1 MSHTFP
7 MKTIENLSLSG
18 QRALVRVDFNV
29 PLTEE
34 GQVANDKRILATLP
48 TITYLA
54 DQGAKV
60 ILLSHLGRPKAAP
73 DARYSLRPVAE
84 ALAVRLGRPVGF
96 CEEAVGPKAEAA
108 VSALGSGDIL
118 LLENVRF
125 YPGEERG
132 DADFAAQLAKH
143 GDCYVNDAFGTAHRA
158 HSSTTIVA
166 QHFPGKCAFG
176 YVMAAEIEN
185 VNRVLQSSERP
196 ALAIVGGSKVS
207 SKIDILQR
215 LMDRVD
221 HIIIGGGMS
230 FTFIKAQ
237 GGEVGQSICELDHL
251 QTAREIM
258 SLAEQKGVTLHLP
271 SDVLA
276 ADDFSPTANTQICS
290 IFDIPAAWQGLD
302 AGPES
307 IKAFIEVVQKAKTL
321 LWNGPLGVFEMEAFA
336 GGTREVGE
344 AIAEATER
352 GLFSLVGGGD
362 SVSAVEQ
369 FGLSDRMSYI
379 STGGGAMLEYLE
391 GKTLPGIQAILD
403 FA

>member
-1 MSHTFP
+1 MSHTFS

-18 QRALVRVDFNV
+18 RRALVRVDFNV
-29 PLTEE
+29 PLTED
-34 GQVANDKRILATLP
+34 GHVANDKRIIATLP
-48 TITYLA
+48 TIRYLA

-73 DARYSLRPVAE
+73 ELKYSLRPVAE
-84 ALAVRLGRPVGF
+84 ALAVHLGRPVGF
-96 CEEAVGPKAEAA
+96 CEEAVGAKADAA
-108 VSALGSGDIL
+108 VSALEPGEIL

-132 DADFAAQLAKH
+132 DADFAAQLAQH

-158 HSSTTIVA
+158 HASTTIVA
-166 QHFPGKCAFG
+166 QHFPGQCAFG

-185 VNRVLQSSERP
+185 VNRVLQSNERP
-196 ALAIVGGSKVS
+196 TLAIVGGSKVS

-237 GGEVGQSICELDHL
+237 GGQVGHSICELDHL
-251 QTAREIM
+251 QTALDIM
-258 SLAEQKGVTLHLP
+258 QMAHQKGVTLHLP

-290 IFDIPAAWQGLD
+290 IFEIPDAWQGLD
-302 AGPES
+302 AGPAS
-307 IKAFIEVVQKAKTL
+307 IKAFVEVVQMAKTL

-369 FGLSDRMSYI
+369 FGLADRMSYI

>member
-1 MSHTFP
+1 

-73 DARYSLRPVAE
+73 EAKYSLRPVAE

-108 VSALGSGDIL
+108 VSALEAGEIL

>member
-1 MSHTFP
+1 

-73 DARYSLRPVAE
+73 DAKYSLRPVAE

>member
-1 MSHTFP
+1 MSHTFS

-18 QRALVRVDFNV
+18 RRALVRVDFNV
-29 PLTEE
+29 PLTED
-34 GQVANDKRILATLP
+34 GHVANDKRIMATLP
-48 TITYLA
+48 TIRYLA

-73 DARYSLRPVAE
+73 ELKYSLRPVAE
-84 ALAVRLGRPVGF
+84 ALAVHLGRPVGF
-96 CEEAVGPKAEAA
+96 CEEAVGAKADAA
-108 VSALGSGDIL
+108 VSALEPGDIL

-132 DADFAAQLAKH
+132 DADFAAQLAQH

-158 HSSTTIVA
+158 HASTTIVA
-166 QHFPGKCAFG
+166 QHFPGQCAFG

-185 VNRVLQSSERP
+185 VNRVLQSNERP
-196 ALAIVGGSKVS
+196 TLAIVGGSKVS

-237 GGEVGQSICELDHL
+237 GGQVGRSICELDHL
-251 QTAREIM
+251 QTALDIM
-258 SLAEQKGVTLHLP
+258 QMAHQKGVTLHLP

-290 IFDIPAAWQGLD
+290 IFEIPDAWQGLD
-302 AGPES
+302 AGPAS
-307 IKAFIEVVQKAKTL
+307 IKAFVEVVQMAKTL

-369 FGLSDRMSYI
+369 FGLADRMSYI

>member
-1 MSHTFP
+1 MSHTFS

-18 QRALVRVDFNV
+18 RRALVRVDFNV
-29 PLTEE
+29 PLTED
-34 GQVANDKRILATLP
+34 GHVANDKRIIATLP
-48 TITYLA
+48 TIRYLA

-73 DARYSLRPVAE
+73 ELKYSLRPVAE
-84 ALAVRLGRPVGF
+84 ALAVHLGRPVGF
-96 CEEAVGPKAEAA
+96 CEEAVGAKADAA
-108 VSALGSGDIL
+108 VSALEPGEIL

-132 DADFAAQLAKH
+132 DADFAAQLAQH

-158 HSSTTIVA
+158 HASTTIVA
-166 QHFPGKCAFG
+166 QHFPGQCAFG

-185 VNRVLQSSERP
+185 VNRVLQSNERP
-196 ALAIVGGSKVS
+196 TLAIVGGSKVS

-237 GGEVGQSICELDHL
+237 GGQVGRSICELDHL
-251 QTAREIM
+251 QTALDIM
-258 SLAEQKGVTLHLP
+258 QMAHQKGVTLHLP

-290 IFDIPAAWQGLD
+290 IFEIPDAWQGLD
-302 AGPES
+302 AGPAS
-307 IKAFIEVVQKAKTL
+307 IRAFVEVVQMAKTL

-369 FGLSDRMSYI
+369 FGLADRMSYI

>member
-73 DARYSLRPVAE
+73 DAKYSLRPVAE

-108 VSALGSGDIL
+108 VSALESGDIL

-158 HSSTTIVA
+158 H
-166 QHFPGKCAFG
+166 
-176 YVMAAEIEN
+176 
-185 VNRVLQSSERP
+185 
-196 ALAIVGGSKVS
+196 
-207 SKIDILQR
+207 
-215 LMDRVD
+215 
-221 HIIIGGGMS
+221 
-230 FTFIKAQ
+230 
-237 GGEVGQSICELDHL
+237 
-251 QTAREIM
+251 
-258 SLAEQKGVTLHLP
+258 
-271 SDVLA
+271 
-276 ADDFSPTANTQICS
+276 
-290 IFDIPAAWQGLD
+290 
-302 AGPES
+302 
-307 IKAFIEVVQKAKTL
+307 
-321 LWNGPLGVFEMEAFA
+321 
-336 GGTREVGE
+336 
-344 AIAEATER
+344 
-352 GLFSLVGGGD
+352 
-362 SVSAVEQ
+362 
-369 FGLSDRMSYI
+369 
-379 STGGGAMLEYLE
+379 
-391 GKTLPGIQAILD
+391 
-403 FA
+403 

>member
-1 MSHTFP
+1 MSHTFS

-18 QRALVRVDFNV
+18 RRALVRVDFNV
-29 PLTEE
+29 PLTED
-34 GQVANDKRILATLP
+34 GHVANDKRIIATLP
-48 TITYLA
+48 TIRYLA

-73 DARYSLRPVAE
+73 ELKYSLRPVAE
-84 ALAVRLGRPVGF
+84 ALAVHLGRPVGF
-96 CEEAVGPKAEAA
+96 CEEAVGAKADAA
-108 VSALGSGDIL
+108 VSTLEPGEIL

-132 DADFAAQLAKH
+132 DADFAAQLAQH

-158 HSSTTIVA
+158 HASTTIVA
-166 QHFPGKCAFG
+166 QHFPGQCAFG

-185 VNRVLQSSERP
+185 VNRVLQSNERP
-196 ALAIVGGSKVS
+196 TLAIVGGSKVS

-237 GGEVGQSICELDHL
+237 GGQVGGSICELDHL
-251 QTAREIM
+251 QTALDIM
-258 SLAEQKGVTLHLP
+258 QMAHQKGVTLHLP

-290 IFDIPAAWQGLD
+290 IFEIPDAWQGLD
-302 AGPES
+302 AGPAS
-307 IKAFIEVVQKAKTL
+307 IKAFVEVVQMAKTL

-369 FGLSDRMSYI
+369 FGLADRMSYI

>member
-1 MSHTFP
+1 

-18 QRALVRVDFNV
+18 RRALVRVDFNV
-29 PLTEE
+29 PLTED
-34 GQVANDKRILATLP
+34 GHVANDKRIIATLP
-48 TITYLA
+48 TIRYLA

-73 DARYSLRPVAE
+73 ELKYSLRPVAE
-84 ALAVRLGRPVGF
+84 ALAVHLGRPVGF
-96 CEEAVGPKAEAA
+96 CEEAVGAKADAA
-108 VSALGSGDIL
+108 VSALEPGEIL

-132 DADFAAQLAKH
+132 DADFAAQLAQH

-158 HSSTTIVA
+158 HASTTIVA
-166 QHFPGKCAFG
+166 QHFPGQCAFG

-185 VNRVLQSSERP
+185 VNRVLQSNERP
-196 ALAIVGGSKVS
+196 TLAIVGGSKVS

-237 GGEVGQSICELDHL
+237 GGQVGRSICELDHL
-251 QTAREIM
+251 QTALDIM
-258 SLAEQKGVTLHLP
+258 QMAHQKGVTLHLP

-290 IFDIPAAWQGLD
+290 IFEIPDAWQGLD
-302 AGPES
+302 AGPAS
-307 IKAFIEVVQKAKTL
+307 IKAFVEVVQMAKTL

-344 AIAEATER
+344 AIAEATEH

-369 FGLSDRMSYI
+369 FGLADRMSYI

>member
-73 DARYSLRPVAE
+73 DAKYSLRPVAE

>member
-1 MSHTFP
+1 

-73 DARYSLRPVAE
+73 DAKYSLRPVAE

-307 IKAFIEVVQKAKTL
+307 IKAFIEVVQKAKSL

-344 AIAEATER
+344 AIAEATQR

-379 STGGGAMLEYLE
+379 STGGGAML
-391 GKTLPGIQAILD
+391 
-403 FA
+403 

>member
-1 MSHTFP
+1 
-7 MKTIENLSLSG
+7 MKTIENLSLFG

-29 PLTEE
+29 PLTEA

-48 TITYLA
+48 TLKYLS
-54 DQGAKV
+54 DHGAMV
-60 ILLSHLGRPKAAP
+60 VLLSHLGRPKATPEAK
-73 DARYSLRPVAE
+73 YSLRPVAE
-84 ALAVRLGRPVGF
+84 VLASRMGRSIGF
-96 CEEAVGPKAEAA
+96 CEEAVGLKADAA
-108 VSALGSGDIL
+108 VAALNPGEIL

-125 YPGEERG
+125 YPGEESG
-132 DADFAAQLAKH
+132 DPTFAAKLAQH
-143 GDCYVNDAFGTAHRA
+143 GDCFVNDAFGTAHRA
-158 HSSTTIVA
+158 HASTTVVA
-166 QHFPGKCAFG
+166 RHFPGKCAFG

-185 VNRVLQSSERP
+185 VSRVLQSNERP

-215 LMDRVD
+215 LLDRVD
-221 HIIIGGGMS
+221 DIIIGGGMS

-237 GGEVGQSICELDHL
+237 GGEVGRSICELDHI
-251 QTAREIM
+251 QTALDIM
-258 SLAEQKGVTLHLP
+258 TMAQEKGVTLHLP
-271 SDVLA
+271 TDVIA
-276 ADDFSPTANTQICS
+276 ADSFAPNAQTQVCSVFEIPT
-290 IFDIPAAWQGLD
+290 DWQGLD
-302 AGPES
+302 AGPAS
-307 IKAFIEVVQKAKTL
+307 RKAFIHVVQQAKTL

-344 AIAEATER
+344 AIAEATEK

-369 FGLSDRMSYI
+369 FGLADRMSYI

-403 FA
+403 FE

>member
-1 MSHTFP
+1 

-73 DARYSLRPVAE
+73 EAKYSLRPVAE

>member
-1 MSHTFP
+1 
-7 MKTIENLSLSG
+7 
-18 QRALVRVDFNV
+18 
-29 PLTEE
+29 
-34 GQVANDKRILATLP
+34 
-48 TITYLA
+48 
-54 DQGAKV
+54 
-60 ILLSHLGRPKAAP
+60 LGRPKAAP
-73 DARYSLRPVAE
+73 DVKYSLRPVAE

-108 VSALGSGDIL
+108 VSALESGDIL

>member
-1 MSHTFP
+1 

-34 GQVANDKRILATLP
+34 GHVANDKRILATLP

-73 DARYSLRPVAE
+73 DAKYSLRPVAE

-176 YVMAAEIEN
+176 YVMAAEIQN

>member
-1 MSHTFP
+1 

-73 DARYSLRPVAE
+73 DAKYSLRPVAE

-321 LWNGPLGVFEMEAFA
+321 LWNGPLGVFEMKAFA

>member
-1 MSHTFP
+1 

-73 DARYSLRPVAE
+73 DAKYSLRPVAE

-271 SDVLA
+271 TDVLA

>member
-1 MSHTFP
+1 MSHTFS

-18 QRALVRVDFNV
+18 RRALVRVDFNV
-29 PLTEE
+29 PLTED
-34 GQVANDKRILATLP
+34 GHVANDKRIIATLP
-48 TITYLA
+48 TIRYLA

-73 DARYSLRPVAE
+73 ELKYSLRPVAE
-84 ALAVRLGRPVGF
+84 ALAVHLGRPVGF
-96 CEEAVGPKAEAA
+96 CEEAVGAKADAA
-108 VSALGSGDIL
+108 VSALEPGEIL

-132 DADFAAQLAKH
+132 DADFAAQLAQH

-158 HSSTTIVA
+158 HASTTIVA
-166 QHFPGKCAFG
+166 QHFPGQCAFG

-185 VNRVLQSSERP
+185 VNRVLQSNERP
-196 ALAIVGGSKVS
+196 TLAIVGGSKVS

-237 GGEVGQSICELDHL
+237 GGQVGRSICELDHL
-251 QTAREIM
+251 QTALDIM
-258 SLAEQKGVTLHLP
+258 QMAHQKGVTLHLP

-290 IFDIPAAWQGLD
+290 IFEIPDAWQGLD
-302 AGPES
+302 AGPAS
-307 IKAFIEVVQKAKTL
+307 IRAFVEVVQMAKTL

-336 GGTREVGE
+336 GGTRKVGE
-344 AIAEATER
+344 AIAEATEH

-369 FGLSDRMSYI
+369 FGLADRMSYI

>member
-73 DARYSLRPVAE
+73 EAKYSLRPVAE

-108 VSALGSGDIL
+108 VSAMGPGDIL

>member
-1 MSHTFP
+1 
-7 MKTIENLSLSG
+7 MKTIENLFLSG
-18 QRALVRVDFNV
+18 RRAFVRVDFNV
-29 PLTEE
+29 PLTED
-34 GQVANDKRILATLP
+34 GHVANDKRIIATLP
-48 TITYLA
+48 TIRYLA

-60 ILLSHLGRPKAAP
+60 ILLSHLGRPKAEP
-73 DARYSLRPVAE
+73 ELKYSLRPVAE
-84 ALAVRLGRPVGF
+84 ALAVHLGRPVGF
-96 CEEAVGPKAEAA
+96 CEEAVGAKADAA
-108 VSALGSGDIL
+108 VSALEPGEIL

-132 DADFAAQLAKH
+132 DADFAAQLAQH

-158 HSSTTIVA
+158 HASTTIVA
-166 QHFPGKCAFG
+166 QHFPGQCAFG

-185 VNRVLQSSERP
+185 VNRVLQSNERP
-196 ALAIVGGSKVS
+196 TLAIVGGSKVS

-237 GGEVGQSICELDHL
+237 GGQVGRSICELDHL
-251 QTAREIM
+251 QTALDIM
-258 SLAEQKGVTLHLP
+258 QMAYQKGVTLHLP

-290 IFDIPAAWQGLD
+290 IFEIPDAWQGLD
-302 AGPES
+302 AGPAS
-307 IKAFIEVVQKAKTL
+307 IKAFVEVVQMAKTL

-369 FGLSDRMSYI
+369 FGLADRMSYI

>member
-1 MSHTFP
+1 MSHTFS

-18 QRALVRVDFNV
+18 RRALVRVDFNV
-29 PLTEE
+29 PLTED
-34 GQVANDKRILATLP
+34 GHVANDKRIIATLP
-48 TITYLA
+48 TIRYLA

-73 DARYSLRPVAE
+73 ELKYSLRPVAE
-84 ALAVRLGRPVGF
+84 ALAVHLGRPLGF
-96 CEEAVGPKAEAA
+96 CEEAVGAKADAA
-108 VSALGSGDIL
+108 VSALEPGEIL

-132 DADFAAQLAKH
+132 DADFAAQLAQH

-158 HSSTTIVA
+158 HASTTIVA
-166 QHFPGKCAFG
+166 QHFPGQCAFG

-185 VNRVLQSSERP
+185 VNRVLQSNERP
-196 ALAIVGGSKVS
+196 TLAIVGGSKVS

-237 GGEVGQSICELDHL
+237 GGQVGRSICELDHL
-251 QTAREIM
+251 QTALDIM
-258 SLAEQKGVTLHLP
+258 QMAHQKGVTLHLP

-290 IFDIPAAWQGLD
+290 IFEIPDAWQGLD
-302 AGPES
+302 AGPAS
-307 IKAFIEVVQKAKTL
+307 IKAFVEVVQMAKTL

-344 AIAEATER
+344 AIAEATEH

-369 FGLSDRMSYI
+369 FGLADRMSYI

>member
-73 DARYSLRPVAE
+73 DAKYSLRPVAE

-96 CEEAVGPKAEAA
+96 CEEAVGPKAEEA

>member
-1 MSHTFP
+1 

-96 CEEAVGPKAEAA
+96 CEEAAGPKAEAA
-108 VSALGSGDIL
+108 VSALESGEIL

>member
-1 MSHTFP
+1 

-73 DARYSLRPVAE
+73 DAKYSLRPVAE

-251 QTAREIM
+251 QTAREII

>member
-1 MSHTFP
+1 MSHTFS
-7 MKTIENLSLSG
+7 MKTIENLFLSG
-18 QRALVRVDFNV
+18 RRAFVRVDFNV
-29 PLTEE
+29 PLTED
-34 GQVANDKRILATLP
+34 GHVANDKRIIATLP
-48 TITYLA
+48 TIRYLA

-60 ILLSHLGRPKAAP
+60 ILLSHLGRPKAEP
-73 DARYSLRPVAE
+73 ELKYSLRPVAE
-84 ALAVRLGRPVGF
+84 ALAVHLGRPVGF
-96 CEEAVGPKAEAA
+96 CEEAVGAKADAA
-108 VSALGSGDIL
+108 VSALEPGEIL

-132 DADFAAQLAKH
+132 DADFAAQLAQH

-158 HSSTTIVA
+158 HASTTIVA
-166 QHFPGKCAFG
+166 QHFPGQCAFG

-185 VNRVLQSSERP
+185 VNRVLQSNERP
-196 ALAIVGGSKVS
+196 TLAIVGGSKVS

-237 GGEVGQSICELDHL
+237 GGQVGRSICELDHL
-251 QTAREIM
+251 QTALDIM
-258 SLAEQKGVTLHLP
+258 QMAHQKGVTLHLP

-290 IFDIPAAWQGLD
+290 IFEIPDAWQGLD
-302 AGPES
+302 AGPAS
-307 IKAFIEVVQKAKTL
+307 IKAFVEVVQMAKTL

-369 FGLSDRMSYI
+369 FGLADRMSYI

>member
-1 MSHTFP
+1 MSHTFS

-18 QRALVRVDFNV
+18 RRALVRVDFNV
-29 PLTEE
+29 PLTED
-34 GQVANDKRILATLP
+34 GHVANDKRIIATLP
-48 TITYLA
+48 TIRYLA

-73 DARYSLRPVAE
+73 ELKYSLRPVAE
-84 ALAVRLGRPVGF
+84 ALAVHLGRPVGF
-96 CEEAVGPKAEAA
+96 CEEAVGAKADAA
-108 VSALGSGDIL
+108 VSALEPGEIL

-132 DADFAAQLAKH
+132 DADFAAQLAQH

-158 HSSTTIVA
+158 HASTTIVA
-166 QHFPGKCAFG
+166 QHFPGQCAFG

-185 VNRVLQSSERP
+185 VNRVLQSNERP
-196 ALAIVGGSKVS
+196 TLAIVGGSKVS

-237 GGEVGQSICELDHL
+237 GGQVGRSICELDHL
-251 QTAREIM
+251 QTALDIM
-258 SLAEQKGVTLHLP
+258 QMAHQKGVTLHLP

-290 IFDIPAAWQGLD
+290 IFEIPDAWQGLD
-302 AGPES
+302 AGPAS
-307 IKAFIEVVQKAKTL
+307 IKAFVEVVQMAKTL

-336 GGTREVGE
+336 GGTRDVGE

-369 FGLSDRMSYI
+369 FGLADRMSYI

>member
-1 MSHTFP
+1 

-18 QRALVRVDFNV
+18 RRALVRVDFNV
-29 PLTEE
+29 PLTED
-34 GQVANDKRILATLP
+34 GHVANDKRIIATLP
-48 TITYLA
+48 TIRYSA

-73 DARYSLRPVAE
+73 ELKYSLRPVAE
-84 ALAVRLGRPVGF
+84 ALAVHLGRPVGF
-96 CEEAVGPKAEAA
+96 CEEAVGAKADAA
-108 VSALGSGDIL
+108 VSALEPGDIL

-132 DADFAAQLAKH
+132 DADFAAQLAQH

-158 HSSTTIVA
+158 HASTTIVA
-166 QHFPGKCAFG
+166 QHFPGQCAFG

-185 VNRVLQSSERP
+185 VNRVLQSNERP
-196 ALAIVGGSKVS
+196 TLAIVGGSKVS

-237 GGEVGQSICELDHL
+237 GGQVGRSICELDHL
-251 QTAREIM
+251 QTALDIM
-258 SLAEQKGVTLHLP
+258 QMAHQKGVTLHLP

-290 IFDIPAAWQGLD
+290 IFEIPDAWQGLD
-302 AGPES
+302 AGPAS
-307 IKAFIEVVQKAKTL
+307 IKAFVEVVQMAKTL

-369 FGLSDRMSYI
+369 FGLADRMSYI

>member
-1 MSHTFP
+1 MSHTFS
-7 MKTIENLSLSG
+7 MKTIENLFLSG
-18 QRALVRVDFNV
+18 RRAFVRVDFNV
-29 PLTEE
+29 PLTED
-34 GQVANDKRILATLP
+34 GHVANDKRIIATLP
-48 TITYLA
+48 TIRYLA

-60 ILLSHLGRPKAAP
+60 ILLSHLGRPKAEP
-73 DARYSLRPVAE
+73 ELKYSLRPVAE
-84 ALAVRLGRPVGF
+84 ALAVHLGRPVGF
-96 CEEAVGPKAEAA
+96 CEEAVGAKADAA
-108 VSALGSGDIL
+108 VSALEPGDIL

-132 DADFAAQLAKH
+132 DADFAAQLAQH

-158 HSSTTIVA
+158 HASTTIVA
-166 QHFPGKCAFG
+166 QHFPGQCAFG

-185 VNRVLQSSERP
+185 VNRVLQSNERP
-196 ALAIVGGSKVS
+196 TLAIVGGSKVS

-237 GGEVGQSICELDHL
+237 GGQVGRSICELDHL
-251 QTAREIM
+251 QTALDIM
-258 SLAEQKGVTLHLP
+258 QMAYQKGVTLHLP

-290 IFDIPAAWQGLD
+290 IFEIPDAWQGLD
-302 AGPES
+302 AGPAS
-307 IKAFIEVVQKAKTL
+307 IKAFVEVVQMAKTL

-336 GGTREVGE
+336 GGTRKVGE
-344 AIAEATER
+344 AIAEATEH

-369 FGLSDRMSYI
+369 FGLADRMSYI

>member
-1 MSHTFP
+1 

-18 QRALVRVDFNV
+18 RRALVRVDFNV
-29 PLTEE
+29 PLTED
-34 GQVANDKRILATLP
+34 GHVANDKRIIATLP
-48 TITYLA
+48 TIRYLA

-73 DARYSLRPVAE
+73 ELKYSLRPVAE
-84 ALAVRLGRPVGF
+84 ALAVHLGRPVGF
-96 CEEAVGPKAEAA
+96 CEEAVGAKADAA
-108 VSALGSGDIL
+108 VSALEPGEIL

-132 DADFAAQLAKH
+132 DADFAAQLAQY

-158 HSSTTIVA
+158 HASTTIVA
-166 QHFPGKCAFG
+166 QHFPGQCAFG

-185 VNRVLQSSERP
+185 VNRVLQSNERP
-196 ALAIVGGSKVS
+196 TLAIVGGSKVS

-237 GGEVGQSICELDHL
+237 GGQVGRSICELDHL
-251 QTAREIM
+251 QTALDIM
-258 SLAEQKGVTLHLP
+258 QMAHQKGVTLHLP

-290 IFDIPAAWQGLD
+290 IFEIPDAWQGLD
-302 AGPES
+302 AGPAS
-307 IKAFIEVVQKAKTL
+307 IMAFVEVVQMAKTL

-369 FGLSDRMSYI
+369 FGLADRMSYI

>member
-1 MSHTFP
+1 
-7 MKTIENLSLSG
+7 MKTIENLFLSG
-18 QRALVRVDFNV
+18 RRAFVRVDFNV
-29 PLTEE
+29 PLTED
-34 GQVANDKRILATLP
+34 GHVANDKRIIATLP
-48 TITYLA
+48 TIRYLA

-73 DARYSLRPVAE
+73 ELKYSLRPVAE
-84 ALAVRLGRPVGF
+84 ALAVHLGRPVGF
-96 CEEAVGPKAEAA
+96 CEEAVGAKADAA
-108 VSALGSGDIL
+108 VSALEPGEIL

-132 DADFAAQLAKH
+132 DADFAAQLAQH

-158 HSSTTIVA
+158 HASTTIVA
-166 QHFPGKCAFG
+166 QHFPGQCAFG

-185 VNRVLQSSERP
+185 VNRVLQSNERP
-196 ALAIVGGSKVS
+196 TLAIVGGSKVS

-237 GGEVGQSICELDHL
+237 GGQVGRSICELDHL
-251 QTAREIM
+251 QTALDIM
-258 SLAEQKGVTLHLP
+258 QMAHQKGVTLHLP

-290 IFDIPAAWQGLD
+290 IFEIPDAWQGLD
-302 AGPES
+302 AGPAS
-307 IKAFIEVVQKAKTL
+307 IKAFVEVVQMAKTL

-369 FGLSDRMSYI
+369 FGLADRMSYI

>member
-1 MSHTFP
+1 

-54 DQGAKV
+54 DHGAKV

-73 DARYSLRPVAE
+73 DAKYSLRPVAE

>member
-1 MSHTFP
+1 
-7 MKTIENLSLSG
+7 MKTIENLFLSG
-18 QRALVRVDFNV
+18 RRAFVRVDFNV
-29 PLTEE
+29 PLTED
-34 GQVANDKRILATLP
+34 GHVANDKRIIATLP
-48 TITYLA
+48 TIRYLA

-73 DARYSLRPVAE
+73 ELKYSLRPVAE
-84 ALAVRLGRPVGF
+84 ALAVHLGRPVGF
-96 CEEAVGPKAEAA
+96 CEEAVGAKADAA
-108 VSALGSGDIL
+108 VSALEPGDIL

-132 DADFAAQLAKH
+132 DADFAAQLAQH

-158 HSSTTIVA
+158 HASTTIVA
-166 QHFPGKCAFG
+166 QHFPGQCAFG

-185 VNRVLQSSERP
+185 VNRVLQSNERP
-196 ALAIVGGSKVS
+196 TLAIVGGSKVS

-237 GGEVGQSICELDHL
+237 GGQVGRSICELDHL
-251 QTAREIM
+251 QTALDIM
-258 SLAEQKGVTLHLP
+258 QMAYQKGVTLHLP

-290 IFDIPAAWQGLD
+290 IFEIPDAWQGLD
-302 AGPES
+302 AGPAS
-307 IKAFIEVVQKAKTL
+307 IKAFVEVVQMAKTL

-369 FGLSDRMSYI
+369 FGLADRMSYI

>member
-1 MSHTFP
+1 MSHTFS

-18 QRALVRVDFNV
+18 RRALVRVDFNV
-29 PLTEE
+29 PLTED
-34 GQVANDKRILATLP
+34 GHVANDKRIIATLP
-48 TITYLA
+48 TIRYLA

-73 DARYSLRPVAE
+73 ELKYSLRPVAE
-84 ALAVRLGRPVGF
+84 ALAVHLGRPVGF
-96 CEEAVGPKAEAA
+96 CEEAVGAKADAA
-108 VSALGSGDIL
+108 VSALEPGEIL

-132 DADFAAQLAKH
+132 DADFAAQLAQH

-158 HSSTTIVA
+158 HASTTIVA
-166 QHFPGKCAFG
+166 QHFPGQCAFG

-185 VNRVLQSSERP
+185 VNRVLQSNERP
-196 ALAIVGGSKVS
+196 TLAIVGGSKVS

-237 GGEVGQSICELDHL
+237 GGQVGRSICELDHL
-251 QTAREIM
+251 QTALDIM
-258 SLAEQKGVTLHLP
+258 QMAHQKGVTLHLP

-290 IFDIPAAWQGLD
+290 IFEIPDAWQGLD
-302 AGPES
+302 AGPAS
-307 IKAFIEVVQKAKTL
+307 IKAFVEVVQMAKTL

-369 FGLSDRMSYI
+369 FGLADRMSYI

>member
-54 DQGAKV
+54 DHGAKV

-73 DARYSLRPVAE
+73 DAKYSLRPVAE

-251 QTAREIM
+251 QTAREII

>member
-73 DARYSLRPVAE
+73 DAKYSLRPVVE

>member
-54 DQGAKV
+54 DHGAKV

-73 DARYSLRPVAE
+73 DAKYSLRPVAE

-96 CEEAVGPKAEAA
+96 CEEVVGPKAEAA
-108 VSALGSGDIL
+108 VSALESGDIL

>member
-1 MSHTFP
+1 MSHAFS

-18 QRALVRVDFNV
+18 RRALVRVDFNV
-29 PLTEE
+29 PLTED
-34 GQVANDKRILATLP
+34 GHVANDKRIIATLP
-48 TITYLA
+48 TIRYLA

-73 DARYSLRPVAE
+73 ELKYSLRPVAE
-84 ALAVRLGRPVGF
+84 ALAVHLGRPVGF
-96 CEEAVGPKAEAA
+96 CEEAVGAKADAA
-108 VSALGSGDIL
+108 VSALEPGDIL

-132 DADFAAQLAKH
+132 DADFAAQLAQH

-158 HSSTTIVA
+158 HASTTIVA
-166 QHFPGKCAFG
+166 QHFPGQCAFG

-185 VNRVLQSSERP
+185 VNRVLQSNERP
-196 ALAIVGGSKVS
+196 TLAIVGGSKVS

-237 GGEVGQSICELDHL
+237 GGQVGHSICELDHL
-251 QTAREIM
+251 QTALDIM
-258 SLAEQKGVTLHLP
+258 QMAHQKGVTLHLP

-290 IFDIPAAWQGLD
+290 IFEIPDAWQGLD
-302 AGPES
+302 AGPAS
-307 IKAFIEVVQKAKTL
+307 IKAFVEVVQMAKTL

-369 FGLSDRMSYI
+369 FGLADRMSYI

>member
-1 MSHTFP
+1 MSHTFS

-18 QRALVRVDFNV
+18 RRALVRVDFNV
-29 PLTEE
+29 PLTED
-34 GQVANDKRILATLP
+34 GHVANDKRIIATLP
-48 TITYLA
+48 TIRYLA

-73 DARYSLRPVAE
+73 ELKYSLRPVAE
-84 ALAVRLGRPVGF
+84 ALAVHLGRPVGF
-96 CEEAVGPKAEAA
+96 CEEAVGAKADAA
-108 VSALGSGDIL
+108 VSALEPGEIL

-132 DADFAAQLAKH
+132 GADFAAQLAQH

-158 HSSTTIVA
+158 HASTTIVA
-166 QHFPGKCAFG
+166 QHFPGQCAFG

-185 VNRVLQSSERP
+185 VNRVLQSNERP
-196 ALAIVGGSKVS
+196 TLAIVGGSKVS

-237 GGEVGQSICELDHL
+237 GGQVGRSICELDHL
-251 QTAREIM
+251 QTALDIM
-258 SLAEQKGVTLHLP
+258 QMAHQKGVTLHLP

-290 IFDIPAAWQGLD
+290 IFEIPDAWQGLD
-302 AGPES
+302 AGPAS
-307 IKAFIEVVQKAKTL
+307 IKAFVEVVQMAKTL

-344 AIAEATER
+344 AIAEATEH

-369 FGLSDRMSYI
+369 FGLADRMSYI